1 VSNRP
6 YTLLS
11 CAVSV
16 DGYLDDASDQRLLV
30 SNEADFDRVD
40 EVRAGCDAILVG
52 ANTIR
57 RDNPRLVIRDPS
69 RRAARIARGLPP
81 DPVKV
86 TITRSGDLD
95 PTGRFFTVGDAT
107 RLVYSPVPLPHLD
120 GVATVVVA
128 DGADRGQA
136 DPKPA
141 DTKGADVNGTDAKRA
156 DADGLAGIL
165 ADLYGR
171 GVRRLM
177 VEGGASVL
185 TSLLDAG
192 LADELHLAIGEVFVG
207 DAPGAPRV
215 RGRPGG
221 ERPRLVE
228 VHNLDGVAVL
238 RYLLSPAAVDR
249 HWLGV
254 AIEEAW
260 RCQPSRTAYS
270 VGAVVVDAAGREIAR
285 GFSREGFPL
294 AHAEE
299 AALSKVDITDP
310 RLSGATIYSSLEPCS
325 VRKSGR
331 PGCAAL
337 ILAAGIPRVVY
348 GWREPALFVDG
359 HGVEELRDAGVEV
372 IEVPALESAAR
383 APNAHLT
390 LPPPL
395 R

>member
-86 TITRSGDLD
+86 TVTTSGDLD

-120 GVATVVVA
+120 GVATVVV
-128 DGADRGQA
+128 
-136 DPKPA
+136 
-141 DTKGADVNGTDAKRA
+141 
-156 DADGLAGIL
+156 ADGLAGIL